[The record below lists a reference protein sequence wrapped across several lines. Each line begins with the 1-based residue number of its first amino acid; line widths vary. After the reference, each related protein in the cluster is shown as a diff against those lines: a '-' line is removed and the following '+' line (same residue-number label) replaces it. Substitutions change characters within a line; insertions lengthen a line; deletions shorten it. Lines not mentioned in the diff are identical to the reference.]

1 MSVRTDAPDIPS
13 RVRLGT
19 VGSTNDEA
27 ARLAE
32 QGAADGTLVT
42 AEIQTAGRGRR
53 SRDWHS
59 PRGNL
64 YLSLIARP
72 ACAPHRAS
80 QLSFAAAVALGDA
93 LSPLLPAGVEV
104 AYKWP
109 NDVLL
114 NGRKAA
120 GLLLEAST
128 VGERVAWVV
137 VGVGVNVANHPES
150 VGEGALPATSLAAAG
165 ARATPEDVAE
175 AFAARFAMWRGRWET
190 EGFEPVRAA
199 WLARAFGLGR
209 RVTVNLDGER
219 FEGDFEAIDADGALL
234 AALPSGERRRV
245 TAAQVFFP
253 WAA

>member
-1 MSVRTDAPDIPS
+1 MRPETPIGFP
-13 RVRLGT
+13 RVRLGI

-27 ARLAE
+27 VRLAE
-32 QGAADGTLVT
+32 AGAADGTLVT
-42 AEIQTAGRGRR
+42 AEAQTAGRGRR
-53 SRDWHS
+53 SRGWQS

-64 YLSLIARP
+64 YMSLIARP
-72 ACAPHRAS
+72 GCAPSRAG
-80 QLSFAAAVALGDA
+80 QLSFVAAVALGEA
-93 LSPLLPAGVEV
+93 LGPLLPAGVEP

-114 NGRKAA
+114 NGRKVA

-128 VGERVAWVV
+128 VGERLAWVV
-137 VGVGVNVANHPES
+137 VGVGVNVAHHPEQ

-165 ARATPEDVAE
+165 VREASPRDVAE
-175 AFAARFAMWRGRWET
+175 AFAVRFAALRATWER
-190 EGFEPVRAA
+190 EGFEPVRAK

-209 RVTVNLDGER
+209 PVTVNLDDER
-219 FEGDFEAIDADGALL
+219 FEGHFEAIDGDGALL